1 MVSALLASAKTVT
14 IVVGGNGTKQ
24 DASLIFQPQ
33 EVKADVGDIVVF
45 NFTNG
50 THTAIE
56 STFAEPCIPAH
67 DSNITLNG
75 FDSGLRDA
83 VNGTGQTTLSIEIQ
97 PADQNKTFWF
107 YDLWGCGQ
115 GGVGAINANDSDW
128 ENFDAFVRNAKR
140 LNGSGGG
147 TSSSI
152 SSRPTSLL
160 PVPTSTGT
168 DNSAESVGAN
178 AVWAISIFT
187 PFLLAMFI
195 F

>member
-1 MVSALLASAKTVT
+1 MITV
-14 IVVGGNGTKQ
+14 
-24 DASLIFQPQ
+24 
-33 EVKADVGDIVVF
+33 
-45 NFTNG
+45 TNG
-50 THTAIE
+50 THSAIE

-97 PADQNKTFWF
+97 PADKNKTFWF

-128 ENFDAFVRNAKR
+128 ENFGAFVRNAKR
-140 LNGSGGG
+140 LNGSSGG
-147 TSSSI
+147 TSSSLTR
-152 SSRPTSLL
+152 RPTSLL

-178 AVWAISIFT
+178 AVRAISIFT